1 MRKFTYEISFLTSV
15 VAQDGDKALEAL
27 ERKYPRNNGLVSFHN
42 IDGDEIY
49 FTLFEVKEMDGTK
62 LSSSFGEEE

>member
-42 IDGDEIY
+42 VASDEIY
-49 FTLFEVKEMDGTK
+49 CTLFEIKGI
-62 LSSSFGEEE
+62 GEEE

>member
-15 VAQDGDKALEAL
+15 VAEDEEKALEAL
-27 ERKYPRNNGLVSFHN
+27 ERKHPRNNGLVSFHN

-49 FTLFEVKEMDGTK
+49 FTLFEVREMNGTK
-62 LSSSFGEEE
+62 LSSGFGEEE